1 LNPLYAG
8 VDMNEPETTASP
20 APARNVNLLPWA
32 APVLGVYNAA
42 PLTQGIS
49 DQSSDGFINTHS

>member
-1 LNPLYAG
+1 
-8 VDMNEPETTASP
+8 MNEPETSASP

-42 PLTQGIS
+42 PLTQGGGNN
-49 DQSSDGFINTHS
+49 SSDGIINTHS

>member
-1 LNPLYAG
+1 
-8 VDMNEPETTASP
+8 MNEPETTASP